1 MSVCLII
8 FYTEILGA
16 AVRRDSLFRGIQIS
30 DDECKLSQYTYDIT
44 LILDGTRSLIER
56 SFVLLNIFAKLS
68 GLKVNY

>member
-1 MSVCLII
+1 MSVRLII

-16 AVRRDSLFRGIQIS
+16 AVGRDSLFRGIQIS
-30 DDECKLSQYTYDIT
+30 DNECKLSQYTYDIT

-68 GLKVNY
+68 DLKVNY